1 MAEATTTT
9 TPILEAEHLSKRFGA
24 VTALTD
30 VSLRL
35 DRGEVLGL
43 VGDNGAGKSTLIKI
57 LCGFHKPDTGVYRFD
72 GKPVNLSSPIEA
84 RAMGIQTVYQ
94 DLALVN
100 DLSVY
105 HNMFLGREMKKR
117 VLGLPLLDNKSM
129 RKLTIEYLGNLG
141 IRVPNV
147 DSTVAALSGGQ
158 RQSIAVARSI
168 YSNPTVLIMDEPLA
182 ALGVRESRLVLDLVL
197 QLKKRGDI
205 SIILIAHNYA
215 QVFEV
220 CDRIN
225 FLSGGKIVYDA
236 RTADTTVTELIDLVS
251 SGYRVK
257 DAPPL
262 VETTTGDEIP

>member
-1 MAEATTTT
+1 MADAV
-9 TPILEAEHLSKRFGA
+9 PPAILEVEHLSKRFGA

-35 DRGEVLGL
+35 NRGEVLGL

-57 LCGFHKPDTGVYRFD
+57 LCGFHKPDSGSYFFD
-72 GKPVNLSSPIEA
+72 GKPVHLNSPLEA
-84 RAMGIQTVYQ
+84 RALGIQTVYQ

-100 DLSVY
+100 DLNVY
-105 HNMFLGREMKKR
+105 HNMFLGRELKKR
-117 VLGLPLLDNKSM
+117 ILGIPLLDNRSM
-129 RKLTIEYLGNLG
+129 RRQTIDHLSTLG

-147 DSTVAALSGGQ
+147 DDSVSMLSGGQ

-182 ALGVRESRLVLDLVL
+182 ALGVRESRLVLNLVL
-197 QLKKRGDI
+197 ELKKRGDI

-225 FLSGGKIVYDA
+225 FLSGGRIVYDS
-236 RTADTTVTELIDLVS
+236 RTADTTVANLIDLVT
-251 SGYRVK
+251 SGYRIGGPGPAA
-257 DAPPL
+257 DAVATDL
-262 VETTTGDEIP
+262 T

>member
-1 MAEATTTT
+1 MVEATT
-9 TPILEAEHLSKRFGA
+9 PVILEAEHLSKRFGA
-24 VTALTD
+24 VTALRD

-35 DRGEVLGL
+35 HRGEVLGL

-57 LCGFHKPDTGVYRFD
+57 LCGFHKPDSGTLSYD
-72 GKPVNLSSPIEA
+72 GQPIQLSSPMEA
-84 RAMGIQTVYQ
+84 RALGIQTVYQ

-105 HNMFLGREMKKR
+105 HNMFLGREQKTR
-117 VLGLPLLDNKSM
+117 ILGVPLLDNRSM
-129 RKLTIEYLGNLG
+129 RKLTIEYLSNLG
-141 IRVPNV
+141 IRIPNV
-147 DSTVAALSGGQ
+147 DNTVSMLSGGQ

-197 QLKKRGDI
+197 ELKKRGDI

-225 FLSGGKIVYDA
+225 FLSGGKIVFDA
-236 RTADTTVTELIDLVS
+236 RTADTTVTDLINLVTA
-251 SGYRVK
+251 GYNLNNNP
-257 DAPPL
+257 APAATAR
-262 VETTTGDEIP
+262 EGA